1 MYNATA
7 TTSYS
12 TIEIIKCTIL
22 LGNTL
27 LLICSTPL
35 CALRCSSK
43 LSSSI
48 RSSSI
53 HMSRCILNHPKDDT
67 SDRVTTK
74 VLYEEEIIEL
84 QKSVKT
90 LTKKDQTSTK
100 LVNKQEKQ
108 VQTLTKQ
115 VQTLTKLVNKQEK
128 SARTYQAARK
138 EVHARTRSTKTSPS
152 DIKTSGKVKKQTN
165 KQKKGA
171 RTLTTEVQTLTKLV
185 NKQKGARTYQA
196 AGKAHARAARA
207 PKLSTLKVPAHRILS
222 TLKTSPPGITSV
234 TMKLKGLPQKNI
246 TGFYNQ
252 TRNEILKLLD
262 QQEEKLPQ
270 EAMYMHIK
278 TVQKYEEYDLWLKDK
293 HHKALI
299 VEKLDGNVITIAD
312 TTVGVSITSRTLQAR
327 KKVAKQQTQPNMEKH
342 KAAATRPQ
350 AQLTR
355 LNLKR
360 MTEAEAKKF
369 RPELREK
376 LRAESSRVNEERT
389 VGVSITSRTLQTR
402 KKVAKQQT
410 QPNMEN
416 FTSPP
421 CERKVYM
428 NKNSGAILQ
437 YVPSHKEWWISKVD
451 DAGKRSGYL
460 NIVWDDKNTV
470 PTSVQKTWEIWS
482 NVANGNEWLTTSS
495 VHVDVGENE
504 IVHISV
510 DRVQLEQECPGF
522 NGDLDR
528 LTGDFSRIP
537 WATIHSSDVSEK

>member
-1 MYNATA
+1 MLRR
-7 TTSYS
+7 
-12 TIEIIKCTIL
+12 IL
-22 LGNTL
+22 D
-27 LLICSTPL
+27 
-35 CALRCSSK
+35 
-43 LSSSI
+43 
-48 RSSSI
+48 
-53 HMSRCILNHPKDDT
+53 HPTHDT
-67 SDRVTTK
+67 RDRVTTK
-74 VLYEEEIIEL
+74 VLYEEEILEL
-84 QKSVKT
+84 QKPVKT

-100 LVNKQEKQ
+100 LVNKQEKQVQTLTKQ

-165 KQKKGA
+165 KQKKDV
-171 RTLTTEVQTLTKLV
+171 RKLTTKVQTLTKLV

-207 PKLSTLKVPAHRILS
+207 PKLSTLRVPAHRILS

-342 KAAATRPQ
+342 KAAATRLQ

-460 NIVWDDKNTV
+460 NIGWDDKNTV

-510 DRVQLEQECPGF
+510 DRVQLDQECPGF

-537 WATIHSSDVSEK
+537 WAKEWSLKQMMKEEAKKFRPELRDNCVLNRRV

>member
-1 MYNATA
+1 
-7 TTSYS
+7 
-12 TIEIIKCTIL
+12 
-22 LGNTL
+22 
-27 LLICSTPL
+27 
-35 CALRCSSK
+35 
-43 LSSSI
+43 
-48 RSSSI
+48 
-53 HMSRCILNHPKDDT
+53 
-67 SDRVTTK
+67 
-74 VLYEEEIIEL
+74 
-84 QKSVKT
+84 
-90 LTKKDQTSTK
+90 
-100 LVNKQEKQ
+100 
-108 VQTLTKQ
+108 
-115 VQTLTKLVNKQEK
+115 
-128 SARTYQAARK
+128 
-138 EVHARTRSTKTSPS
+138 
-152 DIKTSGKVKKQTN
+152 
-165 KQKKGA
+165 
-171 RTLTTEVQTLTKLV
+171 
-185 NKQKGARTYQA
+185 
-196 AGKAHARAARA
+196 
-207 PKLSTLKVPAHRILS
+207 
-222 TLKTSPPGITSV
+222 
-234 TMKLKGLPQKNI
+234 
-246 TGFYNQ
+246 
-252 TRNEILKLLD
+252 
-262 QQEEKLPQ
+262 
-270 EAMYMHIK
+270 
-278 TVQKYEEYDLWLKDK
+278 
-293 HHKALI
+293 
-299 VEKLDGNVITIAD
+299 
-312 TTVGVSITSRTLQAR
+312 
-327 KKVAKQQTQPNMEKH
+327 MEKH
-342 KAAATRPQ
+342 KAAATRLQ

-510 DRVQLEQECPGF
+510 DRVQLDQECPGF
-522 NGDLDR
+522 NGDLDS

-537 WATIHSSDVSEK
+537 WATIHSSDVSENKENEVFNPDVANLNAMHYLAMRPPMRASPSKILSLGNRRYERPPPSSSLE

>member
-1 MYNATA
+1 M
-7 TTSYS
+7 
-12 TIEIIKCTIL
+12 
-22 LGNTL
+22 
-27 LLICSTPL
+27 
-35 CALRCSSK
+35 
-43 LSSSI
+43 
-48 RSSSI
+48 
-53 HMSRCILNHPKDDT
+53 
-67 SDRVTTK
+67 TK
-74 VLYEEEIIEL
+74 
-84 QKSVKT
+84 
-90 LTKKDQTSTK
+90 
-100 LVNKQEKQ
+100 
-108 VQTLTKQ
+108 
-115 VQTLTKLVNKQEK
+115 
-128 SARTYQAARK
+128 A
-138 EVHARTRSTKTSPS
+138 
-152 DIKTSGKVKKQTN
+152 
-165 KQKKGA
+165 
-171 RTLTTEVQTLTKLV
+171 
-185 NKQKGARTYQA
+185 
-196 AGKAHARAARA
+196 
-207 PKLSTLKVPAHRILS
+207 
-222 TLKTSPPGITSV
+222 
-234 TMKLKGLPQKNI
+234 
-246 TGFYNQ
+246 
-252 TRNEILKLLD
+252 
-262 QQEEKLPQ
+262 
-270 EAMYMHIK
+270 
-278 TVQKYEEYDLWLKDK
+278 
-293 HHKALI
+293 
-299 VEKLDGNVITIAD
+299 
-312 TTVGVSITSRTLQAR
+312 
-327 KKVAKQQTQPNMEKH
+327 
-342 KAAATRPQ
+342 
-350 AQLTR
+350 
-355 LNLKR
+355 
-360 MTEAEAKKF
+360 EAEKF

-510 DRVQLEQECPGF
+510 DRVQLDQECPGF